1 MKKLTTA
8 LLSIIFGLLIGAIIL
23 KLSGI
28 SPIDAFEVIIE
39 GAFKRP
45 NYISYIIIKSTP
57 LILTGLSVAFAF
69 KTGLFNIG
77 AEGQFI
83 VGAMSAA
90 IFGLAFNFP
99 PYIQIPLVFILSTLM
114 AALYGGLSGFL
125 KARFGVHE
133 VLSTIMLNWIALY
146 VSNFVVFLEKMR
158 RPHMETTEFINP
170 STSTTFFGEWKI
182 TDAGIE
188 WLNQHEFLR
197 LFLRPPLN
205 GGIFV
210 ALISVLIVWFILN
223 KTVFGKKLKAVGF
236 APKACDYAGINT
248 KLKITQSMMISGALA
263 GMAGVT
269 HVMGVSKNISVLSAF
284 EGYGFDGIDVSLI
297 GANHPVGVL
306 FSGFFLGML
315 KYAGQKIQP
324 HLDAPGELIGIVI
337 GIIVFITAMPELFDI
352 IRNKLRGNK

>member
-1 MKKLTTA
+1 MQKLTTA
-8 LLSIIFGLLIGAIIL
+8 LFSIFLGCLVGAIIL
-23 KLSGI
+23 KVSGI
-28 SPIDAFEVIIE
+28 SPLDALEVIIE

-69 KTGLFNIG
+69 RTGLFNIG

-83 VGAMSAA
+83 IGAMSAA
-90 IFGLAFNFP
+90 VLGITLDLPA
-99 PYIQIPLVFILSTLM
+99 YLQIPVVFILSTLM
-114 AALYGGLSGFL
+114 ASLYGGLSGYL
-125 KARFGVHE
+125 KAKFGVHE
-133 VLSTIMLNWIALY
+133 VLSTIMLNWVALY
-146 VSNFVVFLEKMR
+146 LSNFVVFIERLR
-158 RPHMETTEFINP
+158 RPYMETTEYINP

-205 GGIFV
+205 AGIFI
-210 ALISVLIVWFILN
+210 ALFSVFAVWFILN
-223 KTVFGKKLKAVGF
+223 KTVFGKKLKAVGYS
-236 APKACDYAGINT
+236 PLACQYAGINT
-248 KLKITQSMMISGALA
+248 KAKIIQSMMISGALA

-269 HVMGVSKNISVLSAF
+269 HVMGVSKNIAILSAF
-284 EGYGFDGIDVSLI
+284 EGYGFDGIAVSLI
-297 GANHPVGVL
+297 GSNHPIGVL

-337 GIIVFITAMPELFDI
+337 GIIVFTTAMPGLLEIVKEKF
-352 IRNKLRGNK
+352 KGNK